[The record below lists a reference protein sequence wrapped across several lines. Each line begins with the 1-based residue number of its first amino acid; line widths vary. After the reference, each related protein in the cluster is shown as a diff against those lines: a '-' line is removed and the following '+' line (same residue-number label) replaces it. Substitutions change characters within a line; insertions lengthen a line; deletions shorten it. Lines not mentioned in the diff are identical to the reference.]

1 MPRIYLAGLIIFI
14 SGTFARAQNPK
25 DLPLSKAWQL
35 AFDTYPGLRQK
46 KAQIGETQVLKDIA
60 SSDRLPQAQA
70 QLQNSIGTFAGSTG
84 AFIPLPGIFNVN
96 SNKTI
101 AGGSSTT
108 TNFYGSVV
116 ADWNL
121 IGFGKINNAVKAADA
136 EVQQAKSSFDAYHLT
151 LQARVTRQYFDV
163 LYNQTNLSWAEDN
176 AKRVKQILELSKSL
190 AEAGLK
196 PGADT
201 SLAAAT
207 YLQILAEKDSWKGKF
222 GASKITLTETV
233 PLQPIDFTMP
243 VKNYLQSNSDIPT
256 ENSVQD
262 THPYL
267 KVLEKQVQVSEAR
280 SKAAGSQA
288 LPTISLIAGYSG
300 RGSGISPD
308 GLVSNDYTAGFNN
321 MANNYLVGVGVT
333 WNITGA
339 YTSAL
344 QKKRFGQQ
352 AQANKYGYDL
362 EEKQLQTQLASA
374 TARLTEQISQAN
386 KTQRAVLKGREA
398 YELYLSRYESGLIRL
413 TELLQIQGILQQAEK
428 NNIDTHGQLWDQLI
442 NQAEISGNFNYLST
456 QF

>member
-1 MPRIYLAGLIIFI
+1 
-14 SGTFARAQNPK
+14 
-25 DLPLSKAWQL
+25 
-35 AFDTYPGLRQK
+35 
-46 KAQIGETQVLKDIA
+46 
-60 SSDRLPQAQA
+60 
-70 QLQNSIGTFAGSTG
+70 
-84 AFIPLPGIFNVN
+84 
-96 SNKTI
+96 SNKAI
-101 AGGSSTT
+101 AGASSTT

-121 IGFGKINNAVKAADA
+121 IGFGKINKAVKAADA

-151 LQARVTRQYFDV
+151 LQAKVTRQYFDV
-163 LYNQTNLSWAEDN
+163 LYNQSNLSWAEN
-176 AKRVKQILELSKSL
+176 NVKRVKQILELSKSL

-201 SLAAAT
+201 SLATAT
-207 YLQILAEKDSWKGKF
+207 YLQILAEKDSWNGKF
-222 GASKITLTETV
+222 RASKITLTETV
-233 PLQPIDFTMP
+233 PLQPLDLNLP
-243 VKNYLQSNSDIPT
+243 VTNYLQSRSDIPVGD
-256 ENSVQD
+256 SVQV

-267 KVLEKQVQVSEAR
+267 QVLEKQIQVSEAR

-288 LPTISLIAGYSG
+288 LPTISLIAGFSG

-308 GLVSNDYTAGFNN
+308 GVVSNDYAASYNN
-321 MANNYLVGVGVT
+321 MANNYLVGVGLT

-339 YTSAL
+339 YTSTL

-362 EEKQLQTQLASA
+362 EEKQLQTQLGSA
-374 TARLTEQISQAN
+374 TARLTEQISQVN
-386 KTQRAVLKGREA
+386 KTQRAVLKAQEA
-398 YELYLSRYESGLIRL
+398 YELYLSRYESGLISL

-442 NQAEISGNFNYLST
+442 NKAEISGNFNYLST